1 MKFQPTELSGV
12 YIVEPDIYRDGRGY
26 FFEAYRELYLRELDI
41 DVKFIQDNFSVSTK
55 NVIRGLHYQKGD
67 AAQYKLIMVCSGE
80 ILDVVVDIRRTSE
93 TFGRHVSV
101 RLSEREHKMILVPAG
116 FAHGFSVL
124 SDEAAVYYKCSSYY
138 NPDMEGGIQWN
149 DPDLGIEWGVTDPI
163 VSEKDRSQPLLSE
176 LTMKDLF

>member
-26 FFEAYRELYLRELDI
+26 FFETYRELYLREVGIDI
-41 DVKFIQDNFSVSTK
+41 KFIQDNFSMSVK

-67 AAQYKLIMVCSGE
+67 AAQHKLIMVCSGE

-93 TFGRHVSV
+93 TFGKHISV
-101 RLSEREHKMILVPAG
+101 RLSDREHKMVLVPDG

-124 SDEAAVYYKCSSYY
+124 SDGAAIYYKCSSYY
-138 NPDMEGGIQWN
+138 NPEMERGIQWN
-149 DPDLGIEWGVTDPI
+149 DPELGIEWGITDPI

-176 LTMKDLF
+176 LTIKDLF